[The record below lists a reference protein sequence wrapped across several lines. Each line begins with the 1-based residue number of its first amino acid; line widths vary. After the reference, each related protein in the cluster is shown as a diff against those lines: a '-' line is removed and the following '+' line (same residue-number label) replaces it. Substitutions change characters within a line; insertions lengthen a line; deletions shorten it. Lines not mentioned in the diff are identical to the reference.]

1 MYIDYPESPAGYA
14 RTTFWFDKNDLL
26 SLDYQEY
33 ASIDYQKYDG
43 RESRY
48 TVTAYRGGLE
58 DLTLFAGTYKN
69 CRKAYDGIL
78 MALGRGSNL
87 CSITSEGY
95 VLCDEL
101 ATDLYKQSI
110 SL

>member
-1 MYIDYPESPAGYA
+1 MYIEYPEGPAGNI

-43 RESRY
+43 KEPRY
-48 TVTAYRGGLE
+48 AVTAYRGGLE
-58 DLTLFAGTYKN
+58 DITLFAGTYKN

-87 CSITSEGY
+87 CSITSDGY
-95 VLCDEL
+95 VLSDES
-101 ATDLYKQSI
+101 AIGFYSQPT